1 MFLLIPSPPLS
12 SFPLHLSGDWYW
24 VPHPVEVRKNAI
36 SHFCWSDT
44 GLRGPLNGRLHTNVA
59 GAEALFFFGWNSTLL
74 YNVFDLQNL
83 KCACV
88 QAFAPA
94 KKIGDFGK
102 KVEVEFEDGTRNKV
116 PQSEC
121 RSVIPREFS

>member
-1 MFLLIPSPPLS
+1 MLLVISAGAIPVCAECSI
-12 SFPLHLSGDWYW
+12 G
-24 VPHPVEVRKNAI
+24 K
-36 SHFCWSDT
+36 
-44 GLRGPLNGRLHTNVA
+44 LHTNITGA
-59 GAEALFFFGWNSTLL
+59 GASFFLFFCFWLNSTLL
-74 YNVFDLQNL
+74 YNVFDLHNL

-121 RSVIPREFS
+121 RSVIYT